1 MKKLLAV
8 VLAVAML
15 LGMVS
20 LASADDVQEITWH
33 PLTRSHR
40 ASSR

>member
-15 LGMVS
+15 LSMVS
-20 LASADDVQEITWH
+20 FAGAEEVQEIT
-33 PLTRSHR
+33 
-40 ASSR
+40 